1 MAIVAT
7 DLEGT
12 LTTGATWR
20 GFGNYLKQYR
30 SALAYNLFL
39 AVRLPMPVL
48 VWTGL
53 LDQQRAKSAW
63 ITDQLKLFTDATADD
78 AVHMAEWVVEHEM
91 WPHRRPDVLAEI
103 AAHRE
108 RGLRVILA
116 TGTYQPIAEAFA
128 ARIGAEALGTPLKF
142 VDGRLV
148 GTDAPV
154 SVKGEKADN
163 LRERIGDEEILAAY
177 GDTASDIPMLEMAEQ
192 PTAVYPDRR
201 LRAAAQ
207 AHNWRII
214 DQS

>member
-1 MAIVAT
+1 MAFVAT

-48 VWTGL
+48 VATGL

-63 ITDQLKLFTDATADD
+63 IADQLKLFTEATVDD
-78 AVHMAEWVVEHEM
+78 VRHMAEWVVEHEM
-91 WPHRRPDVLAEI
+91 WPRRRPEVLSEV
-103 AAHRE
+103 AAHQAN
-108 RGLRVILA
+108 GHHIILA

-142 VDGRLV
+142 VDGKLV
-148 GTDAPV
+148 GIDAPV

-163 LRERIGDEEILAAY
+163 LRERIGDGPVIAAY
-177 GDTASDIPMLEMAEQ
+177 GDTASDIPMLSMAEQ
-192 PTAVYPDRR
+192 PTAVHPDRR
-201 LRAAAQ
+201 LRAAAE
-207 AHNWRII
+207 ARGWRII
-214 DQS
+214 D